1 MGQQINQ
8 YSLQRT
14 SLGDD
19 DYVDLD
25 YFNGTGYET
34 AKILGSD
41 LKSSIAGEPNIQI
54 ITQGSDFPSNG
65 ILEPNTTYIINGQVT
80 TNINLLAVTD
90 EVALIG
96 RHPNKD
102 SLTFTGTG
110 TFITVTECHF
120 YMKNIRIK
128 QNPNQSS
135 GQIIEA
141 TNYTTGVPANNYGRT
156 KVLSIKGCIF
166 EEFYDI
172 GTITGFELVDI
183 SDLLIWYVYGTK
195 GLEFRDVRH
204 LEIGSTECYNW
215 YNVLTPTSY
224 HTGSMITLLNNGAD
238 NQGFAV
244 VNINTSIIHPEQTQ
258 IGLEIDPSSTT
269 AFGTIASNTF
279 IGVGLTTGTLFTP
292 LVSGLPDYSQTY
304 TQTFD
309 VFANQGLLN
318 STSGVVTTMIGNT
331 NDTTFSATST
341 PTIVAVG
348 TGGAV
353 PTLRASVRFSLDALT
368 GRVTY
373 NGTKQV
379 YVSIHSSIAYEKQ
392 GGGGSNEYIFHLYK
406 NGVQLQGSETTIDAS
421 SNAIGGLSLVYGV
434 LVSQNDY
441 IEVFVQNTT
450 ATNAMLVKDMQ
461 LVIRE

>member
-1 MGQQINQ
+1 
-8 YSLQRT
+8 
-14 SLGDD
+14 
-19 DYVDLD
+19 
-25 YFNGTGYET
+25 
-34 AKILGSD
+34 
-41 LKSSIAGEPNIQI
+41 
-54 ITQGSDFPSNG
+54 
-65 ILEPNTTYIINGQVT
+65 
-80 TNINLLAVTD
+80 
-90 EVALIG
+90 
-96 RHPNKD
+96 
-102 SLTFTGTG
+102 
-110 TFITVTECHF
+110 
-120 YMKNIRIK
+120 
-128 QNPNQSS
+128 
-135 GQIIEA
+135 
-141 TNYTTGVPANNYGRT
+141 
-156 KVLSIKGCIF
+156 
-166 EEFYDI
+166 
-172 GTITGFELVDI
+172 
-183 SDLLIWYVYGTK
+183 
-195 GLEFRDVRH
+195 
-204 LEIGSTECYNW
+204 
-215 YNVLTPTSY
+215 
-224 HTGSMITLLNNGAD
+224 MITLLNNGAD

-279 IGVGLTTGTLFTP
+279 IGAGLTTGTLFTP